1 MEARTQ
7 NYIAVGSMLI
17 AFCGLGFSW
26 FTRSQDKTADFMQK
40 EELYRA
46 KTVQDIQNTKEL
58 HKKEL
63 QLHKN
68 VFNDYRLS
76 KQKEVFDLKQEL
88 TLVQQQLQNVKR
100 QYEYLNS
107 QFKLSDEALKNEVL
121 THVKN
126 KYEQRKER
134 N

>member
-17 AFCGLGFSW
+17 AFIGLGFSW
-26 FTRSQDKTADFMQK
+26 FTRNQDKTAEFMEK

-46 KTVQDIQNTKEL
+46 KTVQDIQTTKEL

-63 QLHKN
+63 ELHKN
-68 VFNDYRLS
+68 VFNDYRLN
-76 KQKEVFDLKQEL
+76 KQKELFDLKQDL
-88 TLVQQQLQNVKR
+88 TLAQQQLQNVKR

-107 QFKLSDEALKNEVL
+107 QFKLSDDALKNEIL
-121 THVKN
+121 RHVKN
-126 KYEQRKER
+126 NYEQKR
-134 N
+134 

>member
-1 MEARTQ
+1 MEAKTQ

-17 AFCGLGFSW
+17 AFIGLGFSW
-26 FTRSQDKTADFMQK
+26 FTRNQDKTAEFMEK

-68 VFNDYRLS
+68 TFNDYRLN
-76 KQKEVFDLKQEL
+76 KQKELFDLKQDL

-107 QFKLSDEALKNEVL
+107 QFKLSDEALKNEIL
-121 THVKN
+121 RHVKN
-126 KYEQRKER
+126 NYEQKR
-134 N
+134 

>member
-1 MEARTQ
+1 MEAKTQ

-17 AFCGLGFSW
+17 AFVGLGFSW
-26 FTRSQDKTADFMQK
+26 FTRNQDKTAEFMEK

-46 KTVQDIQNTKEL
+46 KTVQDIQTTKEL

-63 QLHKN
+63 ELHKN
-68 VFNDYRLS
+68 TFNDYRLS
-76 KQKEVFDLKQEL
+76 KQKELFDLKQEL

-121 THVKN
+121 RHVKN
-126 KYEQRKER
+126 NYEQKR
-134 N
+134 

>member
-1 MEARTQ
+1 MEAKTQ

-17 AFCGLGFSW
+17 AFIGLGFSW
-26 FTRSQDKTADFMQK
+26 FTRNQDKTAEFMEK

-46 KTVQDIQNTKEL
+46 KTVQDIQSIKEL

-63 QLHKN
+63 ELHKN
-68 VFNDYRLS
+68 VFNDYRLN
-76 KQKEVFDLKQEL
+76 KQKELFDLKQDL

-107 QFKLSDEALKNEVL
+107 QFKLSDEALKNEIL
-121 THVKN
+121 RHVKN
-126 KYEQRKER
+126 NYEQKR
-134 N
+134 

>member
-1 MEARTQ
+1 MEVRTQ

-17 AFCGLGFSW
+17 AFIGLGFSW
-26 FTRSQDKTADFMQK
+26 FTRNQDKTAEFMEK

-46 KTVQDIQNTKEL
+46 KTVQDIQSIKEL

-63 QLHKN
+63 ELHKN
-68 VFNDYRLS
+68 VFNDYRLN
-76 KQKEVFDLKQEL
+76 KQKELFDLKQDL

-107 QFKLSDEALKNEVL
+107 QFKLSDEALKNEIL
-121 THVKN
+121 RHVKN
-126 KYEQRKER
+126 NYEQKR
-134 N
+134 

>member
-17 AFCGLGFSW
+17 AFVGLGFSW
-26 FTRSQDKTADFMQK
+26 FTRNQDKTTEFMQK

-46 KTVQDIQNTKEL
+46 KTVQDIQSIKEL

-63 QLHKN
+63 ELHKN
-68 VFNDYRLS
+68 TFNDYRLN
-76 KQKEVFDLKQEL
+76 KQKELFDLKQDL

-121 THVKN
+121 RHVKN
-126 KYEQRKER
+126 NYEQKR
-134 N
+134 

>member
-7 NYIAVGSMLI
+7 NYIAIGSMLI
-17 AFCGLGFSW
+17 AFVGLGFSW
-26 FTRSQDKTADFMQK
+26 FTRNQDKTAEFMEK

-68 VFNDYRLS
+68 AFNDYRLN
-76 KQKEVFDLKQEL
+76 KQKELFDLKQEL

-107 QFKLSDEALKNEVL
+107 QFKLSDQALKNEIL
-121 THVKN
+121 GHVKN
-126 KYEQRKER
+126 NYEQKR
-134 N
+134 

>member
-17 AFCGLGFSW
+17 AFIGLGFSW
-26 FTRSQDKTADFMQK
+26 FTRNQDKTAEFMEK

-46 KTVQDIQNTKEL
+46 KTVQDIQSTKEL

-63 QLHKN
+63 ELHKN
-68 VFNDYRLS
+68 VFNDYRLN
-76 KQKEVFDLKQEL
+76 KQKELFDLKQEL
-88 TLVQQQLQNVKR
+88 TLAQQQLQNVKR

-107 QFKLSDEALKNEVL
+107 QFKLSDEALKNEIL
-121 THVKN
+121 RHVKN
-126 KYEQRKER
+126 NYEQKR
-134 N
+134 

>member
-1 MEARTQ
+1 MEAKTQ

-17 AFCGLGFSW
+17 AFIGLGFSW
-26 FTRSQDKTADFMQK
+26 FTRNQDKTTEFMEK

-46 KTVQDIQNTKEL
+46 KTVQDIQSIKEL

-63 QLHKN
+63 ELHKN
-68 VFNDYRLS
+68 VFNDYRLN
-76 KQKEVFDLKQEL
+76 KQKELFDLKQDL

-107 QFKLSDEALKNEVL
+107 QFKLSDEALKNEIL
-121 THVKN
+121 RHVKN
-126 KYEQRKER
+126 NYEQKR
-134 N
+134 

>member
-1 MEARTQ
+1 MEAKTQ

-17 AFCGLGFSW
+17 AFIGLGFSW
-26 FTRSQDKTADFMQK
+26 FTRNQDKTTEFMEK

-46 KTVQDIQNTKEL
+46 KTVQDIQSIKEL

-63 QLHKN
+63 ELHKN
-68 VFNDYRLS
+68 VFNNYRLN
-76 KQKEVFDLKQEL
+76 KQKELFDLKQDL

-107 QFKLSDEALKNEVL
+107 QFKLSDEALKNEIL
-121 THVKN
+121 RHVKN
-126 KYEQRKER
+126 NYEQKR
-134 N
+134 

>member
-17 AFCGLGFSW
+17 AFIGLGFSW
-26 FTRSQDKTADFMQK
+26 FTRNQDKTAEFMEK

-46 KTVQDIQNTKEL
+46 KTVQDIQSTKEL

-63 QLHKN
+63 ELHKN
-68 VFNDYRLS
+68 VFNDYRLN
-76 KQKEVFDLKQEL
+76 KQKELFDLKQEL
-88 TLVQQQLQNVKR
+88 TLAQQQLQNVKR

-107 QFKLSDEALKNEVL
+107 QFKLSDDALKNEIL
-121 THVKN
+121 RHVKN
-126 KYEQRKER
+126 NYEQKR
-134 N
+134 

>member
-1 MEARTQ
+1 MEAKTQ

-17 AFCGLGFSW
+17 AFVGLGFSW
-26 FTRSQDKTADFMQK
+26 FTRNQDKTTEFMQK

-63 QLHKN
+63 ELHKN
-68 VFNDYRLS
+68 TFNDYRLS
-76 KQKEVFDLKQEL
+76 KQKELFDLKQDL

-107 QFKLSDEALKNEVL
+107 QFKLSDEALKNEIL
-121 THVKN
+121 GHVKN
-126 KYEQRKER
+126 NYEQKR
-134 N
+134 